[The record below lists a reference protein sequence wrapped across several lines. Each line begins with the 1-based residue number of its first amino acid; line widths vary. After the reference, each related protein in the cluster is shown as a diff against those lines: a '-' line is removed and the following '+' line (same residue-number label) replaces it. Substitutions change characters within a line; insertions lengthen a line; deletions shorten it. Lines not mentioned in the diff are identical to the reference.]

1 MNLKKNELINLPVLT
16 KSGQTLGRVSDFEID
31 SLSQKILKYYVKSN
45 SLIKGLLAREL
56 MVAAEQVISIT
67 KEKMVVE
74 DNLVK
79 EPGLLRRKAK
89 LAENQ
94 MPAMPVG

>member
-16 KSGQTLGRVSDFEID
+16 KSGQALGRVSDFEID
-31 SLSQKILKYYVKSN
+31 PLSQKILKYYVKSN
-45 SLIKGLLAREL
+45 NLIKELLVQEL
-56 MVAAEQVISIT
+56 VVAAEQVISIT

-79 EPGLLRRKAK
+79 EPGLLKRKTR
-89 LAENQ
+89 LVQGQ
-94 MPAMPVG
+94 MPAA